1 MIVGVLLAAGASTRM
16 GSPKAL
22 ARSRGQS
29 FLVRGV
35 RALWSTC
42 DVVIVVLGANGDR
55 VQREAS
61 DEFSSLVERGLL
73 APDLSGSP
81 GKRSGELEVRFLP
94 NPRWKEG
101 MYSSARTGLAGALKA
116 RAKGVL
122 LLPVD
127 HPEVTDGT
135 VQSLGAMLLE
145 AMGSFGGKSASSFAY
160 AVVPRHRRRRG
171 HPVAISAALA
181 SAIVRDK
188 SATDLSDAIRG
199 HARLVGYL
207 DVADRGVLVNRNAPA
222 VRAAKAAPVARQR
235 VAKQAAPK
243 RRVAKQAA
251 PRGGVA
257 KKK

>member
-42 DVVIVVLGANGDR
+42 DVVVVVLGAHGDR
-55 VQREAS
+55 VQRETS

-81 GKRSGELEVRFLP
+81 GKRSGELEVRFVP

-101 MYSSARTGLAGALKA
+101 MYSSARAGLASALKA
-116 RAKGVL
+116 KPKGVL

-127 HPEVTDGT
+127 HPEVADGT

-145 AMGSFGGKSASSFAY
+145 ALGSFAGKTRGGFAY
-160 AVVPRHRRRRG
+160 AVVPRHRGRRG
-171 HPVAISAALA
+171 HPVAVSAALA

-207 DVADRGVLVNRNAPA
+207 DVADRGVLVNHNTPKARSAKP
-222 VRAAKAAPVARQR
+222 AAKR
-235 VAKQAAPK
+235 AAPK
-243 RRVAKQAA
+243 RRVAK
-251 PRGGVA
+251 
-257 KKK
+257 KK

>member
-42 DVVIVVLGANGDR
+42 DVVVVVLGEQGDR
-55 VQREAS
+55 VQRETS
-61 DEFSSLVERGLL
+61 EEFSSLVERGLL

-81 GKRSGELEVRFLP
+81 GKRSGELEVRFVP
-94 NPRWKEG
+94 NPRWKDG
-101 MYSSARTGLAGALKA
+101 MYSSARAGLASALKA
-116 RAKGVL
+116 KPKGVM

-127 HPEVTDGT
+127 HPEVADGT

-145 AMGSFGGKSASSFAY
+145 ALGSFGGKTSAKFAY
-160 AVVPRHRRRRG
+160 AVVPRHHGRRG
-171 HPVAISAALA
+171 SALA
-181 SAIVRDK
+181 AEIVRDK
-188 SATDLSDAIRG
+188 GAAHLSDAIRG

-207 DVADRGVLVNRNAPA
+207 DVADAGVLVNHNSPKG
-222 VRAAKAAPVARQR
+222 RAAKPAPAARKR
-235 VAKQAAPK
+235 TAKKAAPK
-243 RRVAKQAA
+243 RK
-251 PRGGVA
+251 VA

>member
-42 DVVIVVLGANGDR
+42 DVVVVVLGAQGDR

-81 GKRSGELEVRFLP
+81 GKRSGELEVRFVP

-101 MYSSARTGLAGALKA
+101 MYASARAGLASALKA
-116 RAKGVL
+116 RPKGVL

-127 HPEVTDGT
+127 HPEVADGT

-145 AMGSFGGKSASSFAY
+145 ALGSFGAKAASGFAY
-160 AVVPRHRRRRG
+160 AVVPRHRGRRG
-171 HPVAISAALA
+171 HPVALSAALA
-181 SAIVRDK
+181 AAVVRDRR
-188 SATDLSDAIRG
+188 AADLSDAIRS

-207 DVADRGVLVNRNAPA
+207 DVADRGVLVNHNAPSG
-222 VRAAKAAPVARQR
+222 RAAKPAP
-235 VAKQAAPK
+235 AKRKRTTRPAAPK
-243 RRVAKQAA
+243 RK
-251 PRGGVA
+251 VA

>member
-1 MIVGVLLAAGASTRM
+1 VIVGVLLAAGASTRM

-35 RALWSTC
+35 RALWSAC
-42 DVVIVVLGANGDR
+42 DVVVVVLGAHGDR

-73 APDLSGSP
+73 APDLTGSP
-81 GKRSGELEVRFLP
+81 GKRSGELEVRFVP

-101 MYSSARTGLAGALKA
+101 MYSSVRAGLASALKT
-116 RAKGVL
+116 RPKGVL

-127 HPEVTDGT
+127 HPEVADGT

-145 AMGSFGGKSASSFAY
+145 ALGSFGGKAAGAFGY
-160 AVVPRHRRRRG
+160 AVVPRLRGRRG
-171 HPVAISAALA
+171 HPVALSAALA
-181 SAIVRDK
+181 AAIVKDR
-188 SATDLSDAIRG
+188 SAADLSDAIRA

-207 DVADRGVLVNRNAPA
+207 DVADRGVVVNRNVPA
-222 VRAAKAAPVARQR
+222 GRAAKPAPGRR
-235 VAKQAAPK
+235 APKRTATK
-243 RRVAKQAA
+243 RRVAK
-251 PRGGVA
+251 
-257 KKK
+257 KK

>member
-1 MIVGVLLAAGASTRM
+1 VIVGVLLAAGASTRM

-42 DVVIVVLGANGDR
+42 DVVVVVLGEQGDR
-55 VQREAS
+55 VQRETS
-61 DEFSSLVERGLL
+61 EEFSSLVERGLL

-81 GKRSGELEVRFLP
+81 GKRSGELEVRFVP

-101 MYSSARTGLAGALKA
+101 MYSSARAGLASALKA
-116 RAKGVL
+116 KPKGVM

-127 HPEVTDGT
+127 HPEITDAT

-145 AMGSFGGKSASSFAY
+145 ALGSFGGKTSAKFAY
-160 AVVPRHRRRRG
+160 AVVPRHRGRRG
-171 HPVAISAALA
+171 HPVAISSALA
-181 SAIVRDK
+181 AEIVRDK
-188 SATDLSDAIRG
+188 GAAHLSDAIRG

-207 DVADRGVLVNRNAPA
+207 DVADAGVLVNHNTPKG
-222 VRAAKAAPVARQR
+222 RAAKPAPPVRKR
-235 VAKQAAPK
+235 TAKTVAPK
-243 RRVAKQAA
+243 RK
-251 PRGGVA
+251 VA

>member
-42 DVVIVVLGANGDR
+42 DVVVVVLGAQGDR
-55 VQREAS
+55 VQRAAGE
-61 DEFSSLVERGLL
+61 EFNTLVERGLL

-81 GKRSGELEVRFLP
+81 GKRSGELEVRFVS
-94 NPRWKEG
+94 NKRWKDG
-101 MYSSARTGLAGALKA
+101 MYSSARTGILSALKG
-116 RAKGVL
+116 RPKGVM

-127 HPEVTDGT
+127 HPEVTEGT

-145 AMGSFGGKSASSFAY
+145 ALGSFSGKASTGFAY
-160 AVVPRHRRRRG
+160 AVVPRHRGRRG
-171 HPVAISAALA
+171 HPVALSGALA
-181 SAIVRDK
+181 SAIARDGK
-188 SATDLSDAIRG
+188 AESLSEAIRT

-207 DVADRGVLVNRNAPA
+207 DVTDRGVLVNHNAPA
-222 VRAAKAAPVARQR
+222 GRSAKPAPVRRAR
-235 VAKQAAPK
+235 PG
-243 RRVAKQAA
+243 RRAGTARRAV
-251 PRGGVA
+251 R
-257 KKK
+257 KKN